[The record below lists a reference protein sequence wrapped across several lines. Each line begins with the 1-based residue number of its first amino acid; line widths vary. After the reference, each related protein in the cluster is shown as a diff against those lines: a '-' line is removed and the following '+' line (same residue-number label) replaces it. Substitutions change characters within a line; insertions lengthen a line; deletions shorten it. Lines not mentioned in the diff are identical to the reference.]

1 MFRICVVLYYW
12 ASLVAQLVRICLQC
26 RRTWFDSWVRKIP
39 WRRDR
44 LPTPVFLGIPGGSD
58 GKESACN
65 MVLTNFWEFN
75 LIHILWTKNINNPI
89 MTDGYPHPHPSTH
102 PNYLQCCYICV
113 LLALH
118 QGIIIK
124 LYQNGLNFL
133 ICTQRW
139 KIRNKWNMWQL
150 QSILVLTIFSQ
161 IILLTIGILFLKR

>member
-12 ASLVAQLVRICLQC
+12 ASLVPQQVRICLQF
-26 RRTWFDSWVRKIP
+26 RRTRFDSWVRKIP

-44 LPTPVFLGIPGGSD
+44 LPTSVFLGVPGGSD

-65 MVLTNFWEFN
+65 VVLTNLWEFN
-75 LIHILWTKNINNPI
+75 LIHILWTKNINNLI

-118 QGIIIK
+118 QGIINFIK
-124 LYQNGLNFL
+124 MDWIFLYVHEDE
-133 ICTQRW
+133 

-161 IILLTIGILFLKR
+161 IILLTIGILF